1 MFDTRIYMI
10 DENDHEF
17 EVDMSLLDEVGY
29 LSGVYQEG
37 PRISEE
43 FILDEQ
49 QQFDAEMQ
57 YKDILRSIE
66 EEES

>member
-43 FILDEQ
+43 FVLDEQ

-66 EEES
+66 EEEY

>member
-37 PRISEE
+37 PRIGEE

-57 YKDILRSIE
+57 YKDILRSIN

>member
-43 FILDEQ
+43 FVLDEQ

-66 EEES
+66 EES

>member
-29 LSGVYQEG
+29 LSGVYIEG

-43 FILDEQ
+43 FVLDEQ

-66 EEES
+66 EEEY

>member
-37 PRISEE
+37 PHISEE
-43 FILDEQ
+43 FVLDEQ

-66 EEES
+66 EES

>member
-29 LSGVYQEG
+29 LSGVYIEG

-66 EEES
+66 EES